1 LSALTTDIFRRS
13 VTLLLIMAKPIKE
26 TPVIKGNDAKV
37 FRENMTKTEANKVT
51 SSQMAQ
57 MQANYTK
64 LMSISGKVN

>member
-1 LSALTTDIFRRS
+1 MCNRITQK
-13 VTLLLIMAKPIKE
+13 MAKPIKE

-51 SSQMAQ
+51 APQMAQ

-64 LMSISGKVN
+64 LMSISVKSN